1 MDEQIKDLF
10 YEAIHAAFMSN
21 CEFTLEAKNFHSNDS
36 KMGALV
42 ASGSDDTGLM
52 LRVFPEFKT
61 TETETNDDF
70 GKDDTDG

>member
-10 YEAIHAAFMSN
+10 YEAIHGAFMN
-21 CEFTLEAKNFHSNDS
+21 NREFTLEAKNFHSNDS

-42 ASGSDDTGLM
+42 ASGSDDTGLV

-61 TETETNDDF
+61 TETETSCGLCESDED
-70 GKDDTDG
+70 